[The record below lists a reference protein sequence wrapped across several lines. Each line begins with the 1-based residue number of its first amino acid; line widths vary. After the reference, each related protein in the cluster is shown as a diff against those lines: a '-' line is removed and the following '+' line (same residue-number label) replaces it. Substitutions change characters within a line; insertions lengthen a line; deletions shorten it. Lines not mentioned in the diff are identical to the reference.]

1 MKKTITISSIV
12 ALALLTGVI
21 MHKDDANAKQT
32 DANKSSKKE
41 VVAEIVT
48 EVNDSQNLV
57 HDSRNLDL
65 NKTKSK
71 KIVISD
77 KNTSKAK
84 SNSNSSVNFI
94 KNYVAQIGTPNKKQ
108 KDKINHASRYG
119 DDGFEFEIKRNFKEM
134 FGDDLSK
141 EKMRKLMETSYE
153 IAYKGEIIINDYM
166 YDKLSYVQYMEAL
179 NEAIRIAN
187 AKEREILSEE
197 EFQKMYGDEENSGL
211 IDIESMKK
219 NQLLLAFPSINK
231 KKYGIESAEDLDN
244 YFSEEEKKKVIEI
257 AEWKMK
263 ENFKTSAQLEENNN
277 YTWASERKKEIE
289 KTYKDKLKNLL
300 TEEQLDILEGA
311 QSSEAKKEEPKIDYE
326 EDDDEDDNV
335 ILDDAL
341 DGLSDEQK
349 EALERGEAVKIE

>member
-12 ALALLTGVI
+12 AITLLTGGI
-21 MHKDDANAKQT
+21 MYYSSAKANQGVDD
-32 DANKSSKKE
+32 NKSAKK
-41 VVAEIVT
+41 VLVT
-48 EVNDSQNLV
+48 EHSAELNNSKDLDS
-57 HDSRNLDL
+57 
-65 NKTKSK
+65 SK
-71 KIVISD
+71 QKKVVISD
-77 KNTSKAK
+77 KNTSSE
-84 SNSNSSVNFI
+84 SNNSDVNFI
-94 KNYVAQIGTPNKKQ
+94 KNYVAQIGAPNEKQ

-134 FGDDLSK
+134 FGDDLSA
-141 EKMRKLMETSYE
+141 EKMQKLIDISYE
-153 IAYKGEIIINDYM
+153 IAYRGEIVINDFV
-166 YDKLSYVQYMEAL
+166 YDKLSYIQYLEAI

-197 EFQKMYGDEENSGL
+197 EFQKMHEDEENSGL

-219 NQLLLAFPSINK
+219 NQLLLALPSINK

-257 AEWKMK
+257 AEWRMK
-263 ENFKTSAQLEENNN
+263 EDFKTSAQLEENND
-277 YTWASERKKEIE
+277 YTWASRRREEMDIL
-289 KTYKDKLKNLL
+289 YKNKLKNLL
-300 TEEQLDILEGA
+300 SEEQLDILEGG
-311 QSSEAKKEEPKIDYE
+311 QSSETKKEEPKIDHE
-326 EDDDEDDNV
+326 EDDDEDDSV